1 MHSTSTN
8 HNADRIIANLLFC
21 VTAMNV
27 QINFGT
33 IQYDQPTLIYTT
45 LCSGTNCIVRR
56 STPESSSYT
65 IPLQKLGTHYN
76 FYCPY

>member
-33 IQYDQPTLIYTT
+33 IQYDHPYIQHCVAGQT
-45 LCSGTNCIVRR
+45 V
-56 STPESSSYT
+56 SSEDQLLKVLVT
-65 IPLQKLGTHYN
+65 Q
-76 FYCPY
+76 FPYKN